1 MSRDQRDKPKAPPKG
16 ANALL
21 GDLESIRTLLA
32 EEQASAQSKA
42 PVSKDTGG
50 ASPASEAAAK
60 EAAPEDEPMPADTD
74 DDVPI
79 LDDVVEGALDVDEL
93 RLNHLPEL
101 DADNASPGLDDE
113 LFRVLLGEEW
123 RDAAAGIL
131 DQARSAIETHK
142 QQWLPEDTDALN
154 AALRVRIDETLHRW
168 LRQAVLDGIHDLRS
182 RLLQSITDELEV
194 SIRQQFEPDRADEDP
209 HGE

>member
-1 MSRDQRDKPKAPPKG
+1 MS
-16 ANALL
+16 
-21 GDLESIRTLLA
+21 
-32 EEQASAQSKA
+32 
-42 PVSKDTGG
+42 
-50 ASPASEAAAK
+50 
-60 EAAPEDEPMPADTD
+60 ADTD

-93 RLNHLPEL
+93 RLNHLPDL

-182 RLLQSITDELEV
+182 RLLQSITDGLEV
-194 SIRQQFEPDRADEDP
+194 SVRQHFEPDHADEDP